1 VSYFFFEDF
10 FAAFL
15 AGFLAAFFFA
25 AIISYLLLLK
35 IWTRSVPLVWR
46 DPSGDVR

>member
-15 AGFLAAFFFA
+15 AGFLAAFFL

-35 IWTRSVPLVWR
+35 IWTR
-46 DPSGDVR
+46 